1 MPDGPVVPVGHPPDV
16 RPPEAERVSETLRD
30 RGVVVDFRPPNVIR
44 ACPAPLYTRFV
55 DVLDVIETLREVHET
70 GRYEQFDAQSGG
82 VT

>member
-30 RGVVVDFRPPNVIR
+30 RGVVVDFRPSNLIR

-55 DVLDVIETLREVHET
+55 DVWEFVTHLREILET
-70 GRYEQFDAQSGG
+70 GGYEDPDTENS